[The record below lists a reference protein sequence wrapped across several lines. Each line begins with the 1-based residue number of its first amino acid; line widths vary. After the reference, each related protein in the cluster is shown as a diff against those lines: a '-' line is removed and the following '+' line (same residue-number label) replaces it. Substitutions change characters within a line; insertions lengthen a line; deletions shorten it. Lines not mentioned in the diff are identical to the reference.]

1 MIINSLLDT
10 DLYKLTMQQVVF
22 HKFPEAMVQYRF
34 RCRNSGV
41 DLAPYAVEIREEI
54 DHLCSLRITDD
65 EMNYLRSIRYLQ
77 PSYVDS
83 LIRLSLNPEN
93 VHITTEGGFS
103 LTIEGNWYQTILFE
117 VPVLAIINEVYFR
130 HQTTDWPTSEAEGL
144 ERLAAKCDLIA
155 RSPVKPFYLI
165 EFGTRRRYSRE
176 WQERVVKILKE
187 RIPDSL
193 LGTSNVGLAYQHG
206 LRPIGTMAH
215 EFLQACQ
222 AYAPLPDFQKYALEI
237 WMQAYRGDLGIALS
251 DIVGMD
257 AFFQDFDRLF
267 SKAYDGARH
276 DSGDPVE
283 WGEKLI
289 AHYQKYNIDPKSK
302 FAVFSDGL
310 DVPKALELAQHF
322 HGRIGTNFGI
332 GTNLT
337 NDLGIDSL
345 NIVIKM
351 TSCNGRSVAKLS
363 DSPGKTMCEEQ
374 VYLDYLRQ
382 VFS

>member
-1 MIINSLLDT
+1 MIIDSLLDT

-22 HKFPEAMVQYRF
+22 HKFPEADVEYRF
-34 RCRNSGV
+34 KCRNADV
-41 DLAPYAVEIREEI
+41 DLTPYADEIRAEI
-54 DHLCSLRITDD
+54 EHLCTLHISAEETK
-65 EMNYLRSIRYLQ
+65 YLRGIRYMQ
-77 PSYVDS
+77 ASYVDS
-83 LIRLSLNPEN
+83 LQRLTLNRACVDISTKN
-93 VHITTEGGFS
+93 GFE
-103 LTIEGNWYQTILFE
+103 LTIRGNWYQTILFE

-130 HQTTDWPTSEAEGL
+130 HQTRNAADLATEGL
-144 ERLAAKCDLIA
+144 RRLHAKCDLIE
-155 RSPVKPFYLI
+155 RSAVKPFYLI

-176 WQERVVKILKE
+176 WQARVVSTLRE

-193 LGTSNVGLAYQHG
+193 LGTSNVGLAHQNE

-222 AYAPLPDFQKYALEI
+222 AYAPLPDFQKYAFEA

-251 DIVGMD
+251 DVVGMN
-257 AFFQDFDRLF
+257 AFFNDFDRLF

-283 WGEKLI
+283 WGERLI

-302 FAVFSDGL
+302 FAVFSDSL
-310 DVPKALELAQHF
+310 DVPRALELARHF
-322 HGRIGTNFGI
+322 QGRIGTNFGI

-337 NDLGIDSL
+337 NDLGLEPL

-351 TSCNGRSVAKLS
+351 TSCNGRPVAKLS
-363 DSPGKTMCEEQ
+363 DSPGKAMCGDE
-374 VYLDYLRQ
+374 VYLAYLRQ
-382 VFS
+382 VFT

>member
-22 HKFPEAMVQYRF
+22 HKFPEADVEYAF
-34 RCRNSGV
+34 KCRNAGV
-41 DLAPYAVEIREEI
+41 DLTPFAGEIRREI
-54 DHLCSLRITDD
+54 EHLCKLRITEAETD
-65 EMNYLRSIRYLQ
+65 YLRGIRYMQ
-77 PSYVDS
+77 ASYVDS
-83 LIRLSLNPEN
+83 LQRLTLNPACVEISTEN
-93 VHITTEGGFS
+93 GFE
-103 LTIEGNWYQTILFE
+103 LTIRGNWYQTILFE
-117 VPVLAIINEVYFR
+117 VPVLAIVNEVYFR
-130 HQTTDWPTSEAEGL
+130 HQAHDGVNLTTEGL
-144 ERLAAKCDLIA
+144 RRLHAKCDLIEKS
-155 RSPVKPFYLI
+155 RVKPFFLI

-176 WQERVVKILKE
+176 WQARVVSTLRE

-193 LGTSNVGLAYQHG
+193 LGTSNVGLAYMNG

-222 AYAPLPDFQKYALEI
+222 AYAPLPDFQKYAFEA

-251 DIVGMD
+251 DVVGTN
-257 AFFQDFDRLF
+257 AFFNDFDRLF

-283 WGEKLI
+283 WGERLV
-289 AHYQKYNIDPKSK
+289 AHYQKFNIDPTSK
-302 FAVFSDGL
+302 FAVFSDSL
-310 DVPKALELAQHF
+310 DVPKALELARHF
-322 HGRIGTNFGI
+322 QGRIGTNFGI

-337 NDLGIDSL
+337 NDLGLKPL

-351 TSCNGRSVAKLS
+351 TMCNGRPVAKLS
-363 DSPGKTMCEEQ
+363 DSPGKTMCEDE

-382 VFS
+382 VFR